1 MIREAIIDERSI
13 GTSFIL
19 NSMFSHPEKD
29 FEYPVEKEA
38 VECSIRIVDEHLKK
52 VVSTGGFGFLSEV
65 AEETFELLA
74 KKEAKEENSV
84 YLSYQDLISYL
95 EKEYIF
101 ENPEEIK
108 RFLVNN
114 EDLIEI
120 LFSATDHIRE
130 IFGNVPVYLE
140 LHHDPEEDWDELFIV
155 IKTNYPAEKAVE
167 LESKLFENWFVK
179 VLDKVKGRL
188 NFTEEPL

>member
-1 MIREAIIDERSI
+1 MIREAIIDERNI
-13 GTSFIL
+13 GFLSGAVKKT
-19 NSMFSHPEKD
+19 
-29 FEYPVEKEA
+29 FEYLAEKEA
-38 VECSIRIVDEHLKK
+38 N
-52 VVSTGGFGFLSEV
+52 
-65 AEETFELLA
+65 
-74 KKEAKEENSV
+74 EENSV

-130 IFGNVPVYLE
+130 IFGNVPLYLE
-140 LHHDPEEDWDELFIV
+140 LHHDPEEGWDELFIV